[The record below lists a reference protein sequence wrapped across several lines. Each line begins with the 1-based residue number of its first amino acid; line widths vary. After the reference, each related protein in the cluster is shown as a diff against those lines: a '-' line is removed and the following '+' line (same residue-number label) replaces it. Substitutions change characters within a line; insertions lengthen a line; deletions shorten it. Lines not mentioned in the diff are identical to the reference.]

1 MARVTNTPARL
12 RRKRRLLKAAKGYW
26 GARSKLHKVLK
37 ENLHRAW
44 AYSYR
49 GRRLKKRDFRSLWI
63 TRLNAA
69 LRERGVS
76 YNRFIPAA
84 LAAGITL
91 NRKMFSELAISDPA
105 TFDAIVDQVRPHLA
119 LPKAKVA

>member
-26 GARSKLHKVLK
+26 GARSKLHKILK

-69 LRERGVS
+69 ARARGLRYSQLIQGLTKAGV
-76 YNRFIPAA
+76 P
-84 LAAGITL
+84 L
-91 NRKMFSELAISDPA
+91 NRKTLSELAIHDPKA
-105 TFDAIVDQVRPHLA
+105 FDAVFESAKSA
-119 LPKAKVA
+119 LESA

>member
-1 MARVTNTPARL
+1 MARVTNTPARH

-44 AYSYR
+44 AYAYK

-69 LRERGVS
+69 ARARGLRYSQLIQGL
-76 YNRFIPAA
+76 NK
-84 LAAGITL
+84 AGIAI
-91 NRKMFSELAISDPA
+91 NRKVLSELAIHDPKG
-105 TFDAIVDQVRPHLA
+105 FDAVFESAKGA
-119 LPKAKVA
+119 LEAK